1 MGQPASRRAPVLT
14 VLMVIFGVIL
24 LMPGVCA
31 IFFMVGM
38 GPSSADSALAQRGE
52 IGMPVIF
59 GLPDVISLN
68 RAAGDVVMSIDQKRG
83 LVDLLHLGI

>member
-1 MGQPASRRAPVLT
+1 MDQPDSRRAPVLT

-38 GPSSADSALAQRGE
+38 GASGSDSAITLLW
-52 IGMPVIF
+52 IIC
-59 GLPDVISLN
+59 LLI
-68 RAAGDVVMSIDQKRG
+68 AAGGVWLIVRAFR
-83 LVDLLHLGI
+83 

>member
-1 MGQPASRRAPVLT
+1 MYQPDSGRAPVLT

-38 GPSSADSALAQRGE
+38 GPSGADSAIALIWAVCLAVAFAGFWLLR
-52 IGMPVIF
+52 
-59 GLPDVISLN
+59 
-68 RAAGDVVMSIDQKRG
+68 RAFR
-83 LVDLLHLGI
+83 

>member
-1 MGQPASRRAPVLT
+1 MDQPDSRRAPVLT

-38 GPSSADSALAQRGE
+38 GGSGSDSAITLLW
-52 IGMPVIF
+52 IIC
-59 GLPDVISLN
+59 LLI
-68 RAAGDVVMSIDQKRG
+68 AAGGVWLIVRAFR
-83 LVDLLHLGI
+83 